1 MEKGS
6 EVLKASEKPYP
17 SVIMLNLF
25 SLKDEKKEAGNSG
38 NKPSRKQTAAQIR
51 ITKGN
56 LQYYLIL

>member
-1 MEKGS
+1 
-6 EVLKASEKPYP
+6 
-17 SVIMLNLF
+17 MLNLF
-25 SLKDEKKEAGNSG
+25 SLKDEKREAGNGG